1 MADIITIDEM
11 GTITAEDLKQRILG
25 RFTTDL
31 QTREGSFTNDV
42 IAALALELC
51 NCYHSIAALLPMFY
65 LDDTSGEYIDQQAA
79 AFAVSRKAGTR
90 ATCSITFTGTDGAT
104 VPAGAVYFSQTGLAY
119 TLDAAATIAA
129 GTATGTLTAEDV
141 GDEYNISAGEIVS
154 ALTNYSGVTSYTN
167 GAATGGTDAE
177 TDSGLLARYLNQLR
191 RAPTS
196 GNPYHYQQWAES
208 VNGVGAARIVSKWNG
223 AGTVKV
229 ILASSSMGT
238 VDETV
243 RAAAAAYIE
252 TQRPVGPA
260 VTVVSATAHN
270 LAVTATVTI
279 DGTTTLAAV
288 QTLLQAAVEAYLA
301 ELAQTAFAD
310 TVDLDFDTMAGKTY
324 TVSYNRISYLL
335 LSIPG
340 VRDFS
345 ALTVGGGTGNI
356 TIAADEVPMLTGV
369 TVS

>member
-11 GTITAEDLKQRILG
+11 STITAENLKQRILG

-42 IAALALELC
+42 ISAMALELC

-65 LDDTSGEYIDQQAA
+65 LDDTSGEYIDQQAS
-79 AFAVSRKAGTR
+79 AVAITRKTGTT
-90 ATCSITFTGTDGAT
+90 ATCSITFTGTNGAT
-104 VPAGAVYFSQTGLAY
+104 VPAGAAYYTQTGLAFY
-119 TLDAAATIAA
+119 LDASVTIAD
-129 GTATGTLTAEDV
+129 GTATGTLTAADV
-141 GDEYNISAGEIVS
+141 GDEYNISAGEIVT
-154 ALTNYSGVTSYTN
+154 ALTNYTGVTGFSN
-167 GAATGGTDAE
+167 GTASGGTDAE
-177 TDSGLLARYLNQLR
+177 ADTALLSRYLNQMR

-196 GNPYHYQQWAES
+196 GNPYQYQQWAES
-208 VNGVGAARIVSKWNG
+208 VDGVGAARIVSKWDG
-223 AGTVKV
+223 PGTVKV
-229 ILASSSMGT
+229 ILTSQDMET

-243 RAAAAAYIE
+243 RAAAADYIE

-260 VTVVSATAHN
+260 VTVVSASAHN
-270 LAVTATVTI
+270 LAVAATVSI

-288 QTLLQAAVEAYLA
+288 QTALQMATGNYLA

-310 TVDLDFDTMAGKTY
+310 TIDLDFDTMEGKTY

-335 LSIPG
+335 LSISG
-340 VRDFS
+340 VKDYT

-356 TIAADEVPMLTGV
+356 TIAADEVPVLTEV